1 MTFTKDTMRTL
12 ISSPALFLMV
22 VCTLLISPVRSRG
35 DVESEPQVKDLKVF
49 GTAGKE
55 RSVLKPG
62 LEAELFTQDGAG
74 VLTHM
79 WFGGDWNGYLRTRV
93 RIYVDGEANPS
104 IDMQL
109 GLSVGIGFEDSE
121 PWGIARMGK
130 TGNHSGLYNT
140 FRIPF
145 GKGVRVTA
153 QLADDVKEE
162 PVFWWIVRGTRNL
175 PIRVGG
181 VKLPAEARLHLYK
194 NEDLEVKPL
203 ELFDLCYTRHA
214 GALYLVT
221 MAAHSAG
228 EFNYLEAIM
237 RAYID
242 GADEPLMLS
251 SGLEDYFLGTYYFQ
265 RGKYHNPIAGLTHID
280 GANRSFSAYRFHD
293 DDPLF
298 FSRGLRLTCRC
309 GEKTGD
315 KQFGPGDP
323 SNLKATV
330 YTTYTWVYE
339 W

>member
-1 MTFTKDTMRTL
+1 MNYVLSART
-12 ISSPALFLMV
+12 LFLMFL
-22 VCTLLISPVRSRG
+22 CTLLFNPLQSNADD
-35 DVESEPQVKDLKVF
+35 DVKLKDLKVF

-55 RSVLKPG
+55 LSVLKPG
-62 LEAELFTQDGAG
+62 VEAELFKEDGAG

-79 WFGGDWNGYLRTRV
+79 WFGGDWNGYLRTRL
-93 RIYVDGEANPS
+93 RIYVDGETKPS

-109 GLSVGIGFEDSE
+109 GLGVGIGFEDTN

-162 PVFWWIVRGTRNL
+162 PVFWWIIRGTKNL
-175 PIRVGG
+175 PIRIGD
-181 VKLPAEARLHLYK
+181 VKLPADARLHLYK
-194 NEDLEVKPL
+194 NEALEVKPL
-203 ELFDLCYTRHA
+203 DLFDLCKTKKA

-221 MAAHSAG
+221 MAASTSG
-228 EFNYLEAIM
+228 EFNYLEGQM
-237 RAYID
+237 RAYVD

-265 RGKYHNPIAGLTHID
+265 RGRYYTPVAGLTHID
-280 GANRSFSAYRFHD
+280 NNNKSFSAYRFHD

-298 FSRGLRLTCRC
+298 FSKGLRLTCRC
-309 GEKTGD
+309 GEKSGD
-315 KQFGPGDP
+315 KQFGPGDTG
-323 SNLKATV
+323 NLKATT
-330 YTTYTWVYE
+330 YTTYAWVYE